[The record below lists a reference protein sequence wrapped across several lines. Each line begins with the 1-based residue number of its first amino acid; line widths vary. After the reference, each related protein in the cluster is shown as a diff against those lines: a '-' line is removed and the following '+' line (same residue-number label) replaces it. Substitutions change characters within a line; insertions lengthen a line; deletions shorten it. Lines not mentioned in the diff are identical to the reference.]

1 LLQIIELIIYLII
14 LPLNLLKIKM
24 HHLKIKNL
32 LSVLGLFLIT
42 MAASAQTTT
51 TDSIKYDHLDVF
63 GPIVWPTTTG
73 DTRSAN
79 GQPGQHYWQNRA
91 DYLIKASLNEGKS
104 DTTITGE
111 VVISYTNNSPDNLDY
126 LWLQLDQNLFKPDSR
141 GAATVP
147 IGGDR
152 FDVRGFSRGG
162 YHIETVSVT
171 YKGQTYNVTP
181 VITDARMQLRL
192 NAPMAGKGEK
202 IQVKVSYSFAIP
214 FYGADRMGR
223 KKFKQGT
230 VYEIAQWYPRMC
242 VYDDVEGWNTL
253 PYMGL
258 GEFYCDYGD
267 YDYYITAPANMTV
280 AGSGDLQNPAQVLTA
295 TQQRRLEEARN
306 SDKTIMIVTPEEV
319 GQDATRPF
327 KGTLTWH
334 FKMLNTRDVSWAAS
348 TAFIWDAARVNF
360 PSGRKGIAM
369 STYPIESAG
378 QDSWSRS
385 TEYLKAS
392 MEIYSKQYFE
402 YPWNSA
408 VSVSGVA
415 LGMEYPGIIFCLSNL
430 KNGGLWNDITH
441 EIGHNW
447 FPMIVGSNER
457 KYMWMDEGF
466 NTFINQYSTEKF
478 NNGEY
483 FNSKNRPA
491 NNTARA
497 MARAKDPLMIAPEA
511 INDYGQYYSKTS
523 QGLDML
529 RNVVLGPDRFD
540 YAFHEYIKHWAMKHP
555 LPYDFFRSMN
565 DASGED
571 LNWFFKPWFFTVWKI
586 DQAVQGVKYV
596 KDDATKGSL
605 ITLVNKEK
613 MAMPVDLKITQANG
627 TTEIVHLPVNIWQRG
642 STWTFIYPST
652 TTITNLEIDP
662 DHQLSDVDRK
672 NNVWSGK

>member
-1 LLQIIELIIYLII
+1 MNFFNLNRIGTIAAALLLTA
-14 LPLNLLKIKM
+14 NA
-24 HHLKIKNL
+24 
-32 LSVLGLFLIT
+32 F
-42 MAASAQTTT
+42 AQTP
-51 TDSIKYDHLDVF
+51 DSIKYDHNEVF
-63 GPIVWPTTTG
+63 GPITWPVTSG
-73 DTRSAN
+73 NTRSAN
-79 GQPGQHYWQNRA
+79 GQPGANYWQNRA
-91 DYLIKASLNEGKS
+91 DYTIHAALNETPQ

-111 VVISYTNNSPDNLDY
+111 VLINYTNNSPDKLDY

-152 FDVRGFSRGG
+152 FDVKGFSRGG
-162 YHIETVSVT
+162 YHIESVSVT
-171 YKGQTYNVTP
+171 YKGDTYTVTP

-192 NAPMAGKGEK
+192 TNSMEGKGEK
-202 IQVKVSYSFAIP
+202 IKVKVNYSFSIP

-223 KKFKQGT
+223 KKFKQGY

-267 YDYYITAPANMTV
+267 YDYFITTPATMTV
-280 AGSGDLQNPAQVLTA
+280 AGSGDLENPKDVLTS
-295 TQQRRLEEARN
+295 TQQSRLADARN
-306 SDKTIMIVTPEEV
+306 SDKTVMIITPEEV
-319 GQDATRPF
+319 GKDANA
-327 KGTLTWH
+327 KGTKTWH

-348 TAFIWDAARVNF
+348 NAFIWDAARVNF

-369 STYPIESAG
+369 STYPVESAG
-378 QDSWSRS
+378 TNSWGRS
-385 TEYLKAS
+385 TEYLKGS
-392 MEIYSKQYFE
+392 MEIYSQEYFE

-430 KNGGLWNDITH
+430 KNGNLWGDITH

-466 NTFINQYSTEKF
+466 NTFINEWSTEKF

-483 FNSKNRPA
+483 FNAKNRPA
-491 NNTARA
+491 NQIAA
-497 MARAKDPLMIAPEA
+497 MMGREKDPLMVAPEA
-511 INDYGQYYSKTS
+511 QNEYGQYYVKTS
-523 QGLDML
+523 CGLDML

-540 YAFHEYIKHWAMKHP
+540 YAFHEYIKHWAFKHP
-555 LPYDFFRSMN
+555 LPYDFFRAMN

-571 LNWFFKPWFFTVWKI
+571 LNWFFQPWFFTTWKI
-586 DQAVQGVKYV
+586 DQAIQGVKYV
-596 KDDATKGSL
+596 KDKPENGAQ

-627 TTEIVHLPVNIWQRG
+627 KTETLHLPANIWQRG
-642 STWTFIYPST
+642 GVWTFIYPST
-652 TTITNLEIDP
+652 SAITAMEIDP
-662 DHQLSDVDRK
+662 DHQLPDVDRK
-672 NNVWSGK
+672 NNVWKAQ